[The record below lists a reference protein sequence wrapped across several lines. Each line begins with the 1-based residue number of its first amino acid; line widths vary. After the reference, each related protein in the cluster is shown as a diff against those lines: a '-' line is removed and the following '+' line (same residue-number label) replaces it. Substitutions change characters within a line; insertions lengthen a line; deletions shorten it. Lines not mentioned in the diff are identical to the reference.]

1 MHRQPD
7 CDVDFLQAVVLC
19 GVSYEKQV
27 EINDWTHQNGVHFI
41 SAETRG
47 LFGYV
52 TAVTPFNILLIV
64 ISSVFNDFGPRFTC
78 VDPTGEQPLTGMIVS
93 VEKVSLMNYNCDVL
107 SILSLHRTRKGW

>member
-1 MHRQPD
+1 MHRQLD
-7 CDVDFLQAVVLC
+7 HDIDFLQAVVLC

-52 TAVTPFNILLIV
+52 TDVTPLYVVLIV
-64 ISSVFNDFGPRFTC
+64 ISSVFNDFGPKFTC
-78 VDPTGEQPLTGMIVS
+78 VDPTGEQALTGMIVS
-93 VEKVSLMNYNCDVL
+93 VEKVSL
-107 SILSLHRTRKGW
+107 I